1 MVFVALVLRN
11 NIFLIFFVLAGQH
24 PNLGKFRVAFI
35 HNKANTA
42 KNLVII
48 NENVLSAPNF
58 APGNTYVYKYET
70 VIMGGLPEEGLA
82 RAGLKLASKV
92 KISVAERNILLL
104 QVNVKFH
111 PATVSELDCAF

>member
-70 VIMGGLPEEGLA
+70 VIDLKCPAACSTLVTA
-82 RAGLKLASKV
+82 RSKHCRARPQ
-92 KISVAERNILLL
+92 SVYIKD
-104 QVNVKFH
+104 QIK
-111 PATVSELDCAF
+111 D